1 MRFAAGI
8 TLYNYTNDQVLRIK
22 EYSKAFDKVFLFD
35 NSEVDYPKPK
45 LELDDRFIVISGEG
59 NRGLP
64 YAFNSIID
72 RCGEYDFLC
81 TLDQDS
87 VFLTDDI
94 NKIKLYLESYKGKEY
109 LGIIAPYVDYGYAKH
124 RLSESVEKKRWVIT
138 SGSFVNLNA
147 LRKEK
152 VYYDN
157 AYFIDKFEIDL
168 CEHLLTKGYDVLMYH
183 GSELHQSLGEDS
195 GHNHP
200 NHSALRHYYLFR
212 NRLYFNNKW
221 HSIVIRYFLNIA
233 QTLRHEL
240 LILLYEEN
248 KWAKMLK
255 LVPAIVDYYKGN
267 MGKWKRVQ

>member
-1 MRFAAGI
+1 MRIAAGI
-8 TLYNYTNDQVLRIK
+8 TLYNYTNDQVQRIR
-22 EYSKAFDKVFLFD
+22 EYSKSFDKVFLFD

-45 LELDDRFIVISGEG
+45 LELDDRFIVIPGEG

-87 VFLTDDI
+87 VFLTEDI
-94 NKIKLYLESYKGKEY
+94 NKIKLYLESYKDKDN
-109 LGIIAPYVDYGYAKH
+109 LGVIAPYIDYGYTKH
-124 RLSESVEKKRWVIT
+124 TVSESVENKRWVIT
-138 SGSFVNLNA
+138 SGSFVNLNV

-168 CEHLLTKGYDVLMYH
+168 CEHLLALGYNVLMYH
-183 GSELHQSLGEDS
+183 GSELHQSLGEAS
-195 GHNHP
+195 GHRHP

-212 NRLYFNNKW
+212 NRYYFNNKW
-221 HSIVIRYFLNIA
+221 HKGLKKWFLNIA
-233 QTLRHEL
+233 QTIRH
-240 LILLYEEN
+240 LILIALYEKQPIE
-248 KWAKMLK
+248 KISMLSNALK
-255 LVPAIVDYYKGN
+255 DYQRGK
-267 MGKWKRVQ
+267 MGKFRS

>member
-1 MRFAAGI
+1 MRIAAGI
-8 TLYNYTNDQVLRIK
+8 TLYNYTNDQVQRIR
-22 EYSKAFDKVFLFD
+22 EYSKSFDKVFLFD
-35 NSEVDYPKPK
+35 NSEVDYPKPN
-45 LELDDRFIVISGEG
+45 LELDDSFVVISGGG
-59 NRGLP
+59 NKGLP

-87 VFLTDDI
+87 VFLTEDI
-94 NKIKLYLESYKGKEY
+94 NKIKQYLESYKEKDN
-109 LGIIAPYVDYGYAKH
+109 LGVIAPYIDYGCARYT
-124 RLSESVEKKRWVIT
+124 LSQCVEKKRWVIT
-138 SGSFVNLNA
+138 SGSFVNLNV

-152 VYYDN
+152 VCYDN

-168 CEHLLTKGYDVLMYH
+168 CEHLLSLGYNVFMYY
-183 GSELHQSLGEDS
+183 GSVLHQSLGEDS

-221 HSIVIRYFLNIA
+221 HGIVTRYFLNIA

-240 LILLYEEN
+240 LILLYEKK
-248 KWAKMLK
+248 KWDKMLK
-255 LVPAIVDYYKGN
+255 LLPAIVDYYKGN
-267 MGKWKRVQ
+267 MGKWKKV